1 MANEALL
8 STVIK
13 EEIGELALN
22 NPARKNA
29 LSKTLLNDLNNA
41 LKSMAAE
48 RVRVVILT
56 GSNKTFSAGADFED
70 LTGTIADKAIDKA
83 IEEVVLQIRNLPIPV
98 IAAVEGPC
106 LGGAVDITLACDLN
120 VASEQAFFEVP
131 ATRLG
136 LLYNPE
142 AVQRWHTRL
151 SSSTLRR
158 ILLLGEKLTAT
169 EASYLGIVSHVVP
182 EGSALETAHQFANRI
197 KDASQ
202 TAVASTKH
210 LLGALEKEETDLAKW
225 TQVYEQ
231 SLDSPERRDLVSRLK
246 NS

>member
-13 EEIGELALN
+13 EGIGELALN

-48 RVRVVILT
+48 GVRVVILT

-83 IEEVVLQIRNLPIPV
+83 IEEVVLQIRNLSIPV

-120 VASEQAFFEVP
+120 VESEQSFF
-131 ATRLG
+131 
-136 LLYNPE
+136 
-142 AVQRWHTRL
+142 
-151 SSSTLRR
+151 
-158 ILLLGEKLTAT
+158 
-169 EASYLGIVSHVVP
+169 
-182 EGSALETAHQFANRI
+182 
-197 KDASQ
+197 
-202 TAVASTKH
+202 
-210 LLGALEKEETDLAKW
+210 
-225 TQVYEQ
+225 
-231 SLDSPERRDLVSRLK
+231 
-246 NS
+246 